1 MTKPD
6 FNTSKPKTQE
16 QAAQAAPPETTVDDK
31 KDTKKQNKPQE
42 RRIEDIMAA
51 IGMDVCSDNNDLPG
65 PRHIGME
72 WAFILRVANTQ
83 AVLSVLSIVCLSSSM
98 LLTGFNFYRFTSSAW
113 ATYLLSCAY
122 IGMRAGRW
130 QSYAHVVAFC
140 GMCTFQTLIYMST
153 MCWLVY
159 SVYALDAH
167 SQIYDPVRRNAAD
180 AVLLLTLGEVLSM
193 MGTVLTGVLGL
204 IGCCRG
210 FGRLLHA
217 QEKMIMERQYAL
229 ESARVPSV
237 SRRGE
242 NDV

>member
-31 KDTKKQNKPQE
+31 KDTKKQNKPQKKRKNFQE

-167 SQIYDPVRRNAAD
+167 SQIYDPGSERMLELRFIATLNALRNANFHIQQPHKLEHFIALD
-180 AVLLLTLGEVLSM
+180 SLQLQRFPIIVPFPAVLYISNFVK
-193 MGTVLTGVLGL
+193 VK
-204 IGCCRG
+204 R
-210 FGRLLHA
+210 
-217 QEKMIMERQYAL
+217 
-229 ESARVPSV
+229 
-237 SRRGE
+237 
-242 NDV
+242 N

>member
-6 FNTSKPKTQE
+6 FSGNKPKTQE
-16 QAAQAAPPETTVDDK
+16 QGAQDNGEPTEKTADDQNEVK
-31 KDTKKQNKPQE
+31 KNSKAEE
-42 RRIEDIMAA
+42 RRIQDVLTA
-51 IGMDVCSDNNDLPG
+51 IGMDVSSESSDTSR
-65 PRHIGME
+65 PRYVGID
-72 WAFILRVANTQ
+72 WAFILRIANMQ
-83 AVLSVLSIVCLSSSM
+83 AVLSVMSVLCLSTSM

-130 QSYAHVVAFC
+130 QSYAHAIAFC
-140 GMCTFQTLIYMST
+140 GMCTFQTLVYMST

-159 SVYALDAH
+159 SVYAIDAH
-167 SQIYDPVRRNAAD
+167 SQLYYAVHHNVAD
-180 AVLLLTLGEVLSM
+180 LVLLLTLGEVLSI

-217 QEKMIMERQYAL
+217 QEKMIMVCLLFA
-229 ESARVPSV
+229 
-237 SRRGE
+237 
-242 NDV
+242 